1 MTGALADLT
10 EVEEAGSSAMLS
22 LGAALRLS
30 GREAANVV
38 LASWSTRIREV
49 QPWAHPT
56 SQLPSPI

>member
-1 MTGALADLT
+1 MNGALADLT

-38 LASWSTRIREV
+38 LVSWSTRIREV
-49 QPWAHPT
+49 QPWAHPA
-56 SQLPSPI
+56 SQLLYPI